1 MGVKTTLTAMPPS
14 VASNILS
21 RNELKKLKCKAI
33 RAGVWFKALPRID
46 RVLVDLTIKVT
57 ENIHSAHLA
66 KSIFAVLSKLEG
78 LLVSRFSRSAG
89 NIGRFLAEKISL
101 IGQSWGNFSA
111 KSWSTDASFA
121 FYLEVMH
128 TRR

>member
-1 MGVKTTLTAMPPS
+1 MGVKITLKAMPPS

-57 ENIHSAHLA
+57 ESIHSKHLA

-78 LLVSRFSRSAG
+78 LLVSRFSRSAR

-111 KSWSTDASFA
+111 KSWSTDDSFA